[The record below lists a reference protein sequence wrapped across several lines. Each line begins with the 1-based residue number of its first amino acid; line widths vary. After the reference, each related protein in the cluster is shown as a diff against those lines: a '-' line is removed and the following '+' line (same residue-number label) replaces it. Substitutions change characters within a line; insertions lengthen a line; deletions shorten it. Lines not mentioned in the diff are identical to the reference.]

1 MHTCTLELDVVT
13 ELNGIFYS
21 GMGWAKGN
29 VLKSNFLDIE
39 MISKMRIEVLGSGL
53 NFLLCGCR

>member
-21 GMGWAKGN
+21 GMRWAKGN
-29 VLKSNFLDIE
+29 VLKSNFFWRE
-39 MISKMRIEVLGSGL
+39 SKFVNIVYKE
-53 NFLLCGCR
+53 